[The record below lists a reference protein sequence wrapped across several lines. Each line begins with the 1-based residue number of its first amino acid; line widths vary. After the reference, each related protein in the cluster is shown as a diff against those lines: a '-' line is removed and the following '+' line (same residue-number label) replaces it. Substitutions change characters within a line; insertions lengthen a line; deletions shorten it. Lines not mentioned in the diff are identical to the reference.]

1 MTDIPGAPQ
10 ASLID
15 RVKAIILRPSEE
27 WPRIA
32 ADDTPTRD
40 IFISYI
46 LPLAVIGPVAG
57 FIGGQVFGYGA
68 MGFSYKPGL
77 VTAIVTGV
85 IGFVLALVN
94 FMVLALVADFLSPR
108 FGGDTSNERSFKL
121 VAYASTA
128 AWIVGVFAL
137 VPMLGV
143 FGLLGLYSIYLFYA
157 GAAPM
162 LNVPRDKLLPYTVVV
177 FLCAI
182 VLNFI
187 VAGLSAAAVGFIGS
201 MGLLGN
207 GMDSSGTLTTP
218 AGEVDT
224 RNLENMARHMEDAA
238 NGKAPAV
245 DVAKLQA
252 LLPASIGE
260 WKRSAT
266 EGARVGALGSSAE
279 GTYENA
285 AGQSITLRIVDM
297 NAMGALA
304 GMGAAMGVEQS
315 REDATGY
322 ERTTTVNGRMQTEAW
337 NTESKSGKF
346 GTVIANRFMVEAE
359 GGAESIDVL
368 KAAVATVDPDDLS
381 DLAG

>member
-10 ASLID
+10 ASLFD
-15 RVKAIILRPSEE
+15 RVKAILLRPNEE

-40 IFISYI
+40 VFLSYI

-68 MGFSYKPGL
+68 LGFSYKPGL
-77 VTAIVTGV
+77 MTAIVTGV

-94 FMVLALVADFLSPR
+94 FLALALVADFLSPK
-108 FGGDTSNERSFKL
+108 FGGEMSNERSFKL

-143 FGLLGLYSIYLFYA
+143 FGLLGLYSIYLFHA

-162 LNVPRDKLLPYTVVV
+162 LKVPKDKLLPYTAVV
-177 FLCAI
+177 FVCALLLN
-182 VLNFI
+182 VL
-187 VAGLSAAAVGFIGS
+187 VAALSAAAVGFIGS

-207 GMDSSGTLTTP
+207 TTESSGTLTTP
-218 AGEVDT
+218 GGEVDM
-224 RNLENMARHMEDAA
+224 EDMARRMEDAA

-252 LLPASIGE
+252 LLPAAIGD

-266 EGARVGALGSSAE
+266 EGAKVGALGSSAE

-304 GMGAAMGVEQS
+304 GIGAGMGVEQS

-322 ERTTTVNGRMQTEAW
+322 ERTATVNGRMQTEAW
-337 NTESKSGKF
+337 NTESQSGKF

-359 GGAESIDVL
+359 GNADSIDVL
-368 KAAVATVDPDDLS
+368 KAAVAAVDPDDLS